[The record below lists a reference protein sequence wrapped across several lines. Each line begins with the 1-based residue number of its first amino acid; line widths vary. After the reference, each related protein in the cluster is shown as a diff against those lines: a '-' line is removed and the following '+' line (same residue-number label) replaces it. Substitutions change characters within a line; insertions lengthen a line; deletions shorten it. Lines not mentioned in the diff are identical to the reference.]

1 MLRKVYNNVEGHR
14 VLDGGQVCED
24 ITSISLP
31 TLSNTTSTI
40 KASGMAMDVDVPD
53 TTHMEAA
60 EIGISHNNGV
70 NCKLLAAPGK
80 HSLEA
85 RVVRQRYNVQAGGA
99 AQEHREGHHRDR
111 QPLRQHGKILRT
123 ALRGDRGRGDGYADR
138 CHGGDHHGKRREL
151 HGPGGESAEM
161 RKAQTYALLK
171 IDS

>member
-85 RVVRQRYNVQAGGA
+85 RVVRQRYNVQAGA
-99 AQEHREGHHRDR
+99 IEHEQVKFRATV
-111 QPLRQHGKILRT
+111 LRKSTEKGTIETGNPYGSTEKFSVLRYEEIL
-123 ALRGDRGRGDGYADR
+123 DGETVMLIDAMAGIIMVNGVNYTDPV
-138 CHGGDHHGKRREL
+138 EN
-151 HGPGGESAEM
+151 
-161 RKAQTYALLK
+161 LLK
-171 IDS
+171 